1 MKRKYFHG
9 FAIVVV
15 SATMA
20 FAANAQ
26 MGPSTNP
33 NTSPSSGPGSGSTNP
48 ASSSAPGADLG
59 KLDTNKDGFIS
70 KAEARRDK
78 ELSKAF
84 QSLDSNKDGKLDA
97 AEFAAY
103 GSGGGSMDGAKP

>member
-1 MKRKYFHG
+1 MKTKFRLSLIVA
-9 FAIVVV
+9 AI

-26 MGPSTNP
+26 VGGSAPGSA
-33 NTSPSSGPGSGSTNP
+33 PSSGPEASSNP

-59 KLDTNKDGFIS
+59 KLDTNKDGAIS
-70 KAEARRDK
+70 KSEARKDK

-84 QSLDSNKDGKLDA
+84 GSLDSNKDGKLDA

-103 GSGGGSMDGAKP
+103 GSGGGSMGGSKP